1 MTGESLN
8 SDKERDS
15 MNRSTQMQT
24 VSKAVILRD
33 FRWDAGEAF
42 DLADMQASTLTSGL
56 VEPEHQDDCE
66 ARHQEQLA
74 ELVTSMQKVQGW
86 EIYLRLNNR
95 KVSDWKRRQEIEE
108 FLTKRGIDFALPAP
122 MPKAPSGSYDESLMQ
137 GMHILWDA

>member
-1 MTGESLN
+1 
-8 SDKERDS
+8 
-15 MNRSTQMQT
+15 MNRSTQAQT

-33 FRWDAGEAF
+33 FRWDAEADF
-42 DLADMQASTLTSGL
+42 DIAELQAGTLASDGWQNVISD
-56 VEPEHQDDCE
+56 PELIRLYE

-74 ELVTSMQKVQGW
+74 ELVSSMQKVQGW
-86 EIYLRLNNR
+86 EIYLRLNSR

-137 GMHILWDA
+137 GMHIRWDN